1 MVAIG
6 IKLSIVAIKNQPS
19 VDLETLWDAQA
30 DLSVSYVV
38 ILNCFVYCQTKCVLY
53 KAVTYHCISVL
64 VLFPIQTKSG

>member
-6 IKLSIVAIKNQPS
+6 IKLSIVAIKNQSS

-38 ILNCFVYCQTKCVLY
+38 ILNCFVYCQTKCGDTKQILFLY
-53 KAVTYHCISVL
+53 IK
-64 VLFPIQTKSG
+64 

>member
-6 IKLSIVAIKNQPS
+6 IKLSIVAIKNQQP

-38 ILNCFVYCQTKCVLY
+38 ILNCFVYCQLNVYYTKRLLIPVY
-53 KAVTYHCISVL
+53 
-64 VLFPIQTKSG
+64 Q

>member
-6 IKLSIVAIKNQPS
+6 INLSIVAIKNQQP

-38 ILNCFVYCQTKCVLY
+38 ILNCFVYCQTKCGDIKRLLIPVY
-53 KAVTYHCISVL
+53 
-64 VLFPIQTKSG
+64 Q

>member
-6 IKLSIVAIKNQPS
+6 INLSIVAIKNQQP

-38 ILNCFVYCQTKCVLY
+38 ILNCFVYCQTKCGDTKRLF
-53 KAVTYHCISVL
+53 ISVY
-64 VLFPIQTKSG
+64 Q